1 MWLHPPS
8 ETSLTRWG
16 SGLSSRH
23 HGTRALQVPDT
34 TFLSTSACP
43 LSYLDL
49 GDQTHQKLLTMGSE
63 YTSQA
68 FIPTCALLMTSSH
81 LLHWP
86 PTLHPQTQPRYH
98 WSRKPSLTAPH
109 WVLHSP
115 SPCFQSQWVMFF
127 EYLRYTQHPW
137 LSRKYCKQVISQ
149 AVWVLGLDHHHLLC
163 LPSQLTFIGHLQ
175 YTSHS
180 SKILTYILS
189 LDFHKSYKI

>member
-1 MWLHPPS
+1 MIHGLFPEEPGRVWALGLWLTGSSWQMPTIHALFKSVNSWSENPPS

-127 EYLRYTQHPW
+127 EYLRYTQHPR
-137 LSRKYCKQVISQ
+137 LSRKYCK
-149 AVWVLGLDHHHLLC
+149 
-163 LPSQLTFIGHLQ
+163 
-175 YTSHS
+175 
-180 SKILTYILS
+180 
-189 LDFHKSYKI
+189 